1 MSELLV
7 KVIEYLP
14 FVLMVVISLPFHE
27 FAHGYI
33 ANKLGD
39 DTAYYQGRLTL
50 NPLAHLDI
58 WGTLSMIFLGFGWAK
73 PVPVNPR
80 RFKCNM
86 RLGMALTA
94 LAGPLSNILLAL
106 VFMIIT
112 KGANLLGD
120 ATGNDFFYFLNW
132 LSFNIMY
139 VNIGLAFFNLLPIP
153 PLDGSRILSY
163 FLPYKAQMVFDNLER
178 YSTYILIGILAL
190 GRTTGIVSTIIGF
203 FSNAVFWLLDKM
215 TFFMGEVAYYNI
227 YYLLGFYNG

>member
-1 MSELLV
+1 MTDILV
-7 KVIEYLP
+7 RVIDYLP
-14 FVLMVVISLPFHE
+14 FVLMVIISLPVHE

-50 NPLAHLDI
+50 NPLAHLDL
-58 WGTLSMIFLGFGWAK
+58 WGTLSMILVGFGWAK

-106 VFMIIT
+106 VFMIAT
-112 KGANLLGD
+112 KGTYLLGG

-132 LSFNIMY
+132 LTFNIMY
-139 VNIGLAFFNLLPIP
+139 ANIGLAFFNLLPFP
-153 PLDGSRILSY
+153 SLDGSRILSY
-163 FLPYKAQMVFDNLER
+163 FLPYKVQAFYDNLER
-178 YSTYILIGILAL
+178 YSTYILVGAILINRA
-190 GRTTGIVSTIIGF
+190 TGIVSLIIDF
-203 FSNAVFWLLDKM
+203 FAGAVYWLLDKM
-215 TFFMGEVAYYNI
+215 TFFMGNVGYVPIA
-227 YYLLGFYNG
+227 YLLDLA

>member
-1 MSELLV
+1 MTEILV
-7 KVIEYLP
+7 RVIEYLP
-14 FVLMVVISLPFHE
+14 FVLMVVISLPVHE

-50 NPLAHLDI
+50 NPLAHLDL
-58 WGTLSMIFLGFGWAK
+58 WGTISMILVGFGWAK

-106 VFMIIT
+106 IFMILS
-112 KGANLLGD
+112 KGTYLLGD

-132 LSFNIMY
+132 LTFNIMY
-139 VNIGLAFFNLLPIP
+139 ANIGLAFFNLIPIP

-163 FLPYKAQMVFDNLER
+163 FLPYKAQAVYDNLER
-178 YSTYILIGILAL
+178 YSTYILIAVLAL
-190 GRTTGIVSTIIGF
+190 DRGVGLLSVIIDF
-203 FSNAVFWLLDKM
+203 FAGAVYWLLDKM
-215 TFFMGEVAYYNI
+215 TFFMGDAGFVPI
-227 YYLLGFYNG
+227 SFLLDLA

>member
-1 MSELLV
+1 MVADILIR
-7 KVIEYLP
+7 VINYLP
-14 FVLMVVISLPFHE
+14 FILMVVISLPFHE

-50 NPLAHLDI
+50 NPFAHLDLF
-58 WGTLSMIFLGFGWAK
+58 GTLSMIFLGFGWAK

-106 VFMIIT
+106 VFMVVT
-112 KGANLLGD
+112 KGALLLGD

-139 VNIGLAFFNLLPIP
+139 TNIGLAFFNLLPIP

-163 FLPYKAQMVFDNLER
+163 FLPYKVQAFYDNLER
-178 YSTYILIGILAL
+178 YSTYILIGILAI
-190 GRTTGIVSTIIGF
+190 GRTTGIISTIIGF

-215 TFFMGEVAYYNI
+215 TFFMGDAGYVPIA
-227 YYLLGFYNG
+227 YLLDLV

>member
-1 MSELLV
+1 MSEILMR
-7 KVIEYLP
+7 VINYLP

-50 NPLAHLDI
+50 NPLAHLDLF
-58 WGTLSMIFLGFGWAK
+58 GTLSMIFLGFGWAK

-106 VFMIIT
+106 VFMIIS
-112 KGANLLGD
+112 KGAVLLGS

-132 LSFNIMY
+132 LTYNIMY
-139 VNIGLAFFNLLPIP
+139 GNICLAFFNLIPIP
-153 PLDGSRILSY
+153 PLDGSKILSY
-163 FLPYKAQMVFDNLER
+163 FLPDKALPFYDNL
-178 YSTYILIGILAL
+178 
-190 GRTTGIVSTIIGF
+190 
-203 FSNAVFWLLDKM
+203 
-215 TFFMGEVAYYNI
+215 
-227 YYLLGFYNG
+227 

>member
-1 MSELLV
+1 MTEILV
-7 KVIEYLP
+7 RVINYLP
-14 FVLMVVISLPFHE
+14 FVLMVIISLPIHE

-50 NPLAHLDI
+50 NPLAHLDL

-106 VFMIIT
+106 VFMFAS
-112 KGANLLGD
+112 KGTYLLGD

-132 LSFNIMY
+132 LTFNIMY
-139 VNIGLAFFNLLPIP
+139 TNIGLAFFNLLPVP

-163 FLPYKAQMVFDNLER
+163 FLPYKVQAFYDNLER

-190 GRTTGIVSTIIGF
+190 GRTTGIVSGIIGF

-215 TFFMGEVAYYNI
+215 TFFMGDAKYVPIA
-227 YYLLGFYNG
+227 YLLDLA